1 MRAAFVIICLGMSRE
16 ASSRAPMYKSFRVI
30 DDFVKEVFGFNLITR
45 PMNPKVARI
54 KELKNAYDTIRNVID
69 GQRQPFSNEFV
80 YFVYPLLEVS
90 VQWAELRKTQQLTM
104 EFLEKCRQRMR
115 NTQSNY
121 YGTLFEIDMASRCLL
136 SNWRPEFV
144 EDHAKRE
151 KQIDFVFYRG
161 SEVAGVECLSR
172 RYSEN
177 RLTIAKMNKDI
188 SEKGDK
194 FKPEY
199 IEKLGETVGVPL
211 AERLLIIDITT
222 SAYSRPTILNDLART
237 RVSSKLNGVVYTWR
251 EDIVDGENHD
261 LIVKYETFG
270 DIDKV
275 YFSTTYAAHFH
286 VTNQG
291 PVFFVRKYVEPE
303 PSWGQP
309 GPLET
314 IEDYQKNTGRVKRP
328 ET

>member
-1 MRAAFVIICLGMSRE
+1 
-16 ASSRAPMYKSFRVI
+16 MYKSFQVI

-54 KELKNAYDTIRNVID
+54 KELKNAYDTIWAVID
-69 GQRQPFSNEFV
+69 GQRKPFSGEFV
-80 YFVYPLLEVS
+80 YFVYPILEVS
-90 VQWAELRKTQQLTM
+90 VHWGELRKTKQLTM

-136 SNWRPEFV
+136 SNWRLEFV
-144 EDHAKRE
+144 EDYMERE
-151 KQIDFVFYRG
+151 KQIDFVFCRG
-161 SEVAGVECLSR
+161 SEVAGVECLSK

-177 RLTIAKMNKDI
+177 LLTIAKMNRDI
-188 SEKGDK
+188 TNKGNK

-199 IEKLGETVGVPL
+199 IKKLGDKLGVPL
-211 AERLLIIDITT
+211 DERLLIIDITT
-222 SAYSRPTILNDLART
+222 SAYSRPTILNDLAWT
-237 RVSSKLNGVVYTWR
+237 SVSSKLDGVVYTWR
-251 EDIVDGENHD
+251 EDIVHGENHD
-261 LIVKYETFG
+261 LIVKYETIG
-270 DIDKV
+270 DVDKV

-303 PSWGQP
+303 PRAGQT
-309 GPLET
+309 GPEET
-314 IEDYQKNTGRVKRP
+314 IEDYQKSAGWIKSSKT
-328 ET
+328 